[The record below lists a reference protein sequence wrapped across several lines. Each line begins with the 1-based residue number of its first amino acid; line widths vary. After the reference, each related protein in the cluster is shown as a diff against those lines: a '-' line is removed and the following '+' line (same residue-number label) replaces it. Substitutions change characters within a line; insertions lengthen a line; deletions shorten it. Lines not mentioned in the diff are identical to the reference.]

1 MENECTCESIRTC
14 STCLY
19 FTTYES
25 SKKAGEYGE
34 YDEDGHLFK
43 EGLKTNTQA
52 ILHPIDSF
60 SKELEPE
67 EFLFPTVSYKVIET
81 NVDEPEKP
89 SETIKTE
96 VKKST
101 PVTTSPVA
109 TGDDTKQEF
118 WYALLGLSI
127 STLLLLL
134 IKHYKT
140 RRE

>member
-1 MENECTCESIRTC
+1 M
-14 STCLY
+14 
-19 FTTYES
+19 
-25 SKKAGEYGE
+25 
-34 YDEDGHLFK
+34 
-43 EGLKTNTQA
+43 
-52 ILHPIDSF
+52 
-60 SKELEPE
+60 
-67 EFLFPTVSYKVIET
+67 FPTVSYKVIET
-81 NVDEPEKP
+81 NVNEPEKP

>member
-1 MENECTCESIRTC
+1 M
-14 STCLY
+14 
-19 FTTYES
+19 
-25 SKKAGEYGE
+25 
-34 YDEDGHLFK
+34 
-43 EGLKTNTQA
+43 
-52 ILHPIDSF
+52 
-60 SKELEPE
+60 
-67 EFLFPTVSYKVIET
+67 FPTVSYKVIET

-134 IKHYKT
+134 IKHY
-140 RRE
+140 RQDASSRVLFLFVV

>member
-1 MENECTCESIRTC
+1 MLMN
-14 STCLY
+14 
-19 FTTYES
+19 
-25 SKKAGEYGE
+25 
-34 YDEDGHLFK
+34 
-43 EGLKTNTQA
+43 LK
-52 ILHPIDSF
+52 
-60 SKELEPE
+60 
-67 EFLFPTVSYKVIET
+67 
-81 NVDEPEKP
+81 KP

-134 IKHYKT
+134 IKHYKNKT
-140 RRE
+140 RVVAFCFCLWYDSVGDENVSVNDRFNKI